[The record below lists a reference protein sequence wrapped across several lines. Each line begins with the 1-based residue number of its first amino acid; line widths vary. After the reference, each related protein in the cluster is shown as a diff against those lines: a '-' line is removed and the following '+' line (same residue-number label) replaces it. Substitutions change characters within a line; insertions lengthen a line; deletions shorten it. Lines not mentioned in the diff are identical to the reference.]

1 MALMG
6 STQVALRNTFLKL
19 KIKGDD
25 DFGVYAVSCPDSLE
39 YQDLTS
45 DLPDDTPEVGYSS
58 STTMNCEHDST
69 GIVSALNFR
78 IGPEWGEHLRMCM
91 DCGMEVEV
99 GAVDP
104 DDGLWSS
111 LPPYCHD
118 SM

>member
-1 MALMG
+1 MAFRSFSLLF
-6 STQVALRNTFLKL
+6 TLKP
-19 KIKGDD
+19 
-25 DFGVYAVSCPDSLE
+25 SP
-39 YQDLTS
+39 
-45 DLPDDTPEVGYSS
+45 LPT
-58 STTMNCEHDST
+58 TTMNCEHDST
-69 GIVSALNFR
+69 GIISAPNLR

-91 DCGMEVEV
+91 DCGMEIEV

>member
-1 MALMG
+1 MG
-6 STQVALRNTFLKL
+6 STQVALRNTFLEL

-69 GIVSALNFR
+69 GIVSAPNLR

-91 DCGMEVEV
+91 DCGMEIEV